1 MTKIPLKVVT
11 VTYTKTVTIVPTTE
25 MFDDWDV
32 EPSQK
37 GFESLVLDNFFDDMI
52 CNETLMD
59 STTVEQ
65 FETVE
70 IDWGDEE

>member
-11 VTYTKTVTIVPTTE
+11 VTYTKTATIVPTTE
-25 MFDDWDV
+25 MFNDWDV
-32 EPSQK
+32 EPSQE
-37 GFESLVLDNFFDDMI
+37 GFESFALDNFFDDVRGKG
-52 CNETLMD
+52 TLMD
-59 STTVEQ
+59 YTTVKQ